1 MDAELPNIED
11 LNKITPE
18 QAVQYIKFV
27 AQMRHNQKRWFTT
40 HKPDALTI
48 SKKMEGELD
57 NLNGR
62 LLNPVPSL
70 FG

>member
-1 MDAELPNIED
+1 MELPNITKIDE
-11 LNKITPE
+11 ITPE

-27 AQMRHNQKRWFTT
+27 AQLRHNQKRWFTS
-40 HKPDALTI
+40 HKQDALTI

-57 NLNGR
+57 KLNGR